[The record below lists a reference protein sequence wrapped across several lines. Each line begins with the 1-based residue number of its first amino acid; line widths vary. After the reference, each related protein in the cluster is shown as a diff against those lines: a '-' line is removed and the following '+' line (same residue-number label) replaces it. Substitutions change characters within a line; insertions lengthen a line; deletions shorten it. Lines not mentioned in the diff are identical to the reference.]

1 MKLGTKAET
10 LQSIYQKLEN
20 AKALPQISFTV
31 AEWNNQRSNILERY
45 VCADWHDNVIIRS
58 SSLNEDT
65 AGASQAGKYESVA
78 NVKGQEAF
86 KRAVETVIASY
97 DDDNGRNQVLV
108 QPMLQDVSLCGV
120 AFTLDP
126 NTLGNYYVI
135 NYDVTGSTDSVTS
148 GQGQD
153 NRLYYQFKGLDISEV
168 PQELQRLICALQEL
182 ELIFGQDNLDVEF
195 AITKEGEL
203 YILQV
208 RALCV
213 SEKPMDRQEQQIE
226 LERIASKIERDQNPK
241 PFLCGNKTVY
251 SVMTDWNPAEMIG
264 VRPNPLALS
273 LYKEIITDNVWAYQR
288 DNYGYRNLRSFPLMV
303 DFCGLPYI
311 DVRVSFNSFVP
322 AGLEEEISEK
332 LVNYYLD
339 QLMSHPEKHDKAE
352 FEIVFSCYTLDLPER
367 IQILQEHGF
376 TQEEISK
383 ILNALRDMTN
393 YIIDHKNGLWRKDY
407 HKLFLLEKRFDDIM
421 KSDMGDI
428 EKVYWLLEDC
438 KRYGTL
444 PFAGLARAAF
454 IAVQILRSMVNCQI
468 LSLKDYD
475 DFMGELDTV
484 SSNMNKDFQ
493 ELSRQAFLTKYG
505 HLRPGT
511 YDINSKRYDEAP
523 ELYFEWNSD
532 KEEERKERQT
542 FRLSLQQLNQLRDL
556 LVKNGLDNDVLELM
570 DFIKVVIEGREYGKF
585 IFTKNL
591 SKAIQLIG
599 MVGEKYGIDK
609 EDCAFLN
616 IKAFLGLYSSTQGI
630 RESMSSSI
638 QREKEKY
645 RMTQAVSL
653 PPFLSDSKEV
663 MRFFYPE
670 SEPNFITSGR
680 ITGEVQVLENSSDIS
695 GISDKIVL
703 IPSADPG
710 YDWIFSHGI
719 CGFITMYGGAN
730 SHMAIRAGE
739 LGIPA
744 VVGVGS
750 KDFEKYRTVRRLE
763 IDGAGKMIRILS

>member
-1 MKLGTKAET
+1 M
-10 LQSIYQKLEN
+10 
-20 AKALPQISFTV
+20 
-31 AEWNNQRSNILERY
+31 
-45 VCADWHDNVIIRS
+45 
-58 SSLNEDT
+58 
-65 AGASQAGKYESVA
+65 
-78 NVKGQEAF
+78 
-86 KRAVETVIASY
+86 
-97 DDDNGRNQVLV
+97 
-108 QPMLQDVSLCGV
+108 
-120 AFTLDP
+120 
-126 NTLGNYYVI
+126 
-135 NYDVTGSTDSVTS
+135 
-148 GQGQD
+148 
-153 NRLYYQFKGLDISEV
+153 
-168 PQELQRLICALQEL
+168 
-182 ELIFGQDNLDVEF
+182 
-195 AITKEGEL
+195 
-203 YILQV
+203 
-208 RALCV
+208 
-213 SEKPMDRQEQQIE
+213 
-226 LERIASKIERDQNPK
+226 
-241 PFLCGNKTVY
+241 
-251 SVMTDWNPAEMIG
+251 
-264 VRPNPLALS
+264 
-273 LYKEIITDNVWAYQR
+273 
-288 DNYGYRNLRSFPLMV
+288 
-303 DFCGLPYI
+303 
-311 DVRVSFNSFVP
+311 
-322 AGLEEEISEK
+322 
-332 LVNYYLD
+332 
-339 QLMSHPEKHDKAE
+339 
-352 FEIVFSCYTLDLPER
+352 
-367 IQILQEHGF
+367 
-376 TQEEISK
+376 
-383 ILNALRDMTN
+383 
-393 YIIDHKNGLWRKDY
+393 
-407 HKLFLLEKRFDDIM
+407 EKRFDDIM

-750 KDFEKYRTVRRLE
+750 KEFEKYRTVRRLE